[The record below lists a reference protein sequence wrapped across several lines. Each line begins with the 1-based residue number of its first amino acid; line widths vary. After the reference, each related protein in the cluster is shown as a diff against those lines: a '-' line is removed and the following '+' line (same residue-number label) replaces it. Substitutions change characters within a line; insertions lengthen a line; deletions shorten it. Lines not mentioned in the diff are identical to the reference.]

1 MSFESFEFHPAIVS
15 GIKEQ
20 GYTQATPIQEQAIP
34 VLMKGSDVLGL
45 AQTGTGKTAA
55 FVLPILQRLIAG
67 QRGRLRAL
75 IIAPTRELATQIDEV
90 VQSLGAA
97 TGLKSTTIFGGVSMN
112 AQVTRLRAGVDVV
125 TACPGRLLDHLRQ
138 KTVDLSKVEV
148 LVLDEADQMFDMG
161 FLPTIRQIARFLPQQ
176 RQSMLFS
183 ATMPTEIK
191 SLAVAML
198 KSPVTV
204 DVGRTTPVSLIEH
217 AIYPIDM
224 QRKEGLLMALFKQ
237 VEISSAIVFT
247 RTKHRAKR
255 LAESLQRAGHKVTS
269 LQGNLSQNRRQ
280 EAMSG
285 FREGKYKI
293 LVATDI
299 AARGIDISSVSHV
312 INFDIPSTTEA
323 YTHRIG
329 RTGRASRSGEA
340 YTFVTQEDQQMVR
353 SIERVLGNTLP
364 RRKIEGFDYNAFAR
378 TENLDARPPRQPQRN
393 SGGFRSDQRDRR
405 TGQAPRTPRNGEQR
419 PTGARQGET
428 SQRDNSRQP
437 THQSSTQRS
446 GGSERRG
453 RSSGSSFGER
463 SGR

>member
-1 MSFESFEFHPAIVS
+1 MSFESFEFHQSIVS
-15 GIKEQ
+15 GIKDQ
-20 GYTQATPIQEQAIP
+20 GYVDATPIQEQAIP
-34 VLMKGSDVLGL
+34 VLLKGNDVLGL

-67 QRGRLRAL
+67 PRGRLRAV

-112 AQVTRLRAGVDVV
+112 AQVSRLRAGVDII

-138 KTVDLSKVEV
+138 KTADLSKVEV

-161 FLPTIRQIARFLPQQ
+161 FLPTIRQIARYLPQQ

-183 ATMPTEIK
+183 ATMPSEIK

-198 KSPVTV
+198 KNPITV
-204 DVGRTTPVSLIEH
+204 DVGKSTPLSLIEH

-237 VEISSAIVFT
+237 VTIDSAIVFT
-247 RTKHRAKR
+247 RTKHRAKK

-280 EAMSG
+280 EAMAG

-312 INFDIPSTTEA
+312 INFDVPSTTEA

-340 YTFVTQEDQQMVR
+340 FTFVTQEDHQMVR

-378 TENLDARPPRQPQRN
+378 TENFDNRAPRQPERS

-405 TGQAPRTPRNGEQR
+405 GGQPQR
-419 PTGARQGET
+419 SSQQGGQRQDSQRQG
-428 SQRDNSRQP
+428 DSRSDGSR
-437 THQSSTQRS
+437 SSGQRS
-446 GGSERRG
+446 AGSLNRG
-453 RSSGSSFGER
+453 RSAGSSFGGR